1 MKRGDIDIDFAD
13 RDVILQK
20 LKHHSA
26 SIISDKEQKKHNTGV
41 YFQDIPT
48 DPLTGRASLDYKD
61 ADDRGY
67 YKVDMLN
74 VSIYKDIKDGKHLN
88 RLMAQEPDWTL
99 LENKEIVD
107 ELFHLNG
114 HFDIVSKLKPNS
126 IEQLAAVLAIIRP
139 AKRHLVNSTWQDI
152 EQEVW
157 QKPEDGTYFFK
168 KAHAFGYAH
177 AIFLQMNLLVD
188 LAN

>member
-13 RDVILQK
+13 RDIILKK
-20 LKHHSA
+20 LKHHGA

-48 DPLTGRASLDYKD
+48 DPLTGRSSIDYKD

-88 RLMAQEPDWTL
+88 RLMAQEPDWSL
-99 LENKEIVD
+99 LESEDIVN

-114 HFDIVSKLKPNS
+114 HYSIVSKLKPKN

-139 AKRHLVNSTWQDI
+139 AKRHLVDSDWSEI
-152 EQEVW
+152 EQDVW
-157 QKPEDGTYFFK
+157 QKPTDNSYFFK

-177 AIFLQMNLLVD
+177 AIVLQMNLLVD
-188 LAN
+188 LTN